1 MFAKKFLSIVSFL
14 FIGSQFIS
22 SSNATALFSCPSIDN
37 ECEEGVATLSGTDKY
52 CISGGK
58 IYQFKEGINPAAG
71 RRRDEGECL
80 RKQQV
85 TDAGTYVFED
95 DGNGGSLITLG
106 NDGTVTVTGNL
117 KMYTCSTGGNSCS
130 QAYGY
135 VSIGSTY
142 YSIPKNSL
150 TLCSEVTGFAADDT
164 GVCDNTSTSEYKYCL
179 DSDKKIYKYKAAGD
193 GETCSTEEHSTGP
206 NVFVF
211 EDDGSNGGA
220 DLITLGTSTITSSG
234 SNLMIYQCSNGS
246 ENKLSCSRTYGYIYD
261 GDGTKYYAVKAD
273 GTVEDVTD
281 SIGTNNCATEE
292 MTGKLHDTNK
302 LCLFGKTSSTL
313 VSGAIDTAG
322 TYIMNNVEGNVFTS
336 GLGTA
341 DASSN
346 KSIVIQAT
354 TNVFYLVPD
363 DYDYC
368 ITDTD
373 NSVTP
378 TFKEFCTHDQANANC
393 SPIAECTGNLCKRG
407 DGNNVAAEC
416 AIDLTDE
423 NSSSNCKAGGYYLG
437 STNSGASTL
446 IKDTGSNGYLI
457 KCESAVKCDVETLEI
472 GYYKYAGYAH
482 KYIQCSVQGSACSVV
497 DVVSKNDCTDDGVET
512 GGIINNSSGVDV
524 ICLDT
529 TVADGVVL
537 GATADY
543 FVPGAASDNIFNS
556 SVEGKYVKVSVDA
569 NKAILADLIAVDAN
583 VPKYQYTDD
592 TYKVYGRDAS
602 DKSDTVC
609 KTGNVLVEFK
619 HDEDDNDVTHNYY
632 KKHVTYEN

>member
-1 MFAKKFLSIVSFL
+1 MFAKKFLSIVGFL

-22 SSNATALFSCPSIDN
+22 SSNATGLYECPSITN
-37 ECEEGVATLSGTDKY
+37 ECDEGKGVFTGSSKY
-52 CISGGK
+52 CFSDNK
-58 IYQFKEGINPAAG
+58 IFKFEVDENPSL
-71 RRRDEGECL
+71 RRRDAGECL

-106 NDGTVTVTGNL
+106 NDGTVTVPGNL
-117 KMYTCSTGGNSCS
+117 KKYTCTAGGNSCS
-130 QAYGY
+130 QTYGY

-150 TLCSEVTGFAADDT
+150 TLCSEVTGFAADDDDA
-164 GVCDNTSTSEYKYCL
+164 CANTSTSEHKYCL

-193 GETCSTEEHSTGP
+193 GQTCSTEEHSTVPG
-206 NVFVF
+206 VFVF
-211 EDDGSNGGA
+211 EDEGSNGGA

-234 SNLMIYQCSNGS
+234 SKLMIYQCSNGS

-261 GDGTKYYAVKAD
+261 GDATYYALKAD
-273 GTVEDVTD
+273 GTVEDVT
-281 SIGTNNCATEE
+281 SGIATNNCNTED

-313 VSGAIDTAG
+313 VSNAITSAG
-322 TYIMNNVEGNVFTS
+322 TYIMNNVEGNVFTN

-341 DASSN
+341 DGSSS

-354 TNVFYLVPD
+354 TNVFSLVPD

-378 TFKEFCTHDQANANC
+378 TFKEFCVNSIASC
-393 SPIAECTGNLCKRG
+393 SPIAECSGNLCKRE
-407 DGNNVAAEC
+407 DNNNVAAEC
-416 AIDLTDE
+416 AIDLTSE
-423 NSSSNCKAGGYYLG
+423 SSSSNCKAGGYYLG
-437 STNSGASTL
+437 SSNSGASTL
-446 IKDTGSNGYLI
+446 IKNTGTDGYLI
-457 KCESAVKCDVETLEI
+457 RCDSAVKCVLETLDV
-472 GYYKYAGYAH
+472 GYYKYAGQAN
-482 KYIQCSVQGSACSVV
+482 KYIKCSVQGTACSVV
-497 DVVSKNDCTDDGVET
+497 DVVSKNDCTDDDVNT
-512 GGIINNSSGVDV
+512 GDVIKNNSGNDV

-529 TVADGVVL
+529 TVAAGVVL

-543 FVPGAASDNIFNS
+543 FVPGATSDNIFNS
-556 SVEGKYVKVSVDA
+556 SEEGKYVKVSVDA
-569 NKAILADLIAVDAN
+569 NKAILSAKIGDDAN

-602 DKSDTVC
+602 DKGTTVC
-609 KTGNVLVEFK
+609 KAGNVLVEFK
-619 HDEDDNDVTHNYY
+619 HDANDNGDNCNYY
-632 KKHVTYEN
+632 KKHVTYKN